1 MCFNTIITPPDFFF
15 FFFFNKV
22 KEKSFYRATD
32 CGWNDS
38 AHNGL
43 CAQLPSL
50 TGNFARGRQLLASHH
65 LLLARPFPNKVPP
78 AERKKRALTSNT
90 LNYGIIIQE
99 GGLPCFSPNWGS
111 FLCMRLAL
119 RWSDSTVGN
128 QGLLPGLS
136 LSYNCLILLDF
147 LSWNRFSPSSPCT
160 TCFGLSWEKSSQ
172 THLTFHCVWL

>member
-1 MCFNTIITPPDFFF
+1 MCFNTIITQPDFFF
-15 FFFFNKV
+15 FFPNKV

-78 AERKKRALTSNT
+78 AESEKKRALTSNT

-111 FLCMRLAL
+111 FFMHEAGLKMERQHCGKSRPLARPVTQL
-119 RWSDSTVGN
+119 
-128 QGLLPGLS
+128 QLLNTS
-136 LSYNCLILLDF
+136 
-147 LSWNRFSPSSPCT
+147 
-160 TCFGLSWEKSSQ
+160 
-172 THLTFHCVWL
+172 